1 LTTAV
6 FTLLYKFRERLYL
19 SPDKIQPKSIRL
31 KINFSV
37 RLLSIFLLFFTAT
50 SFAQLPLDE
59 VQFYARI
66 KAGTVLPQNLL
77 TTKTAV
83 FYPYTMTMKELGQA
97 QHYFQR
103 SGIDA
108 VAYFETDLLMA
119 GRDVSVNMAQYL
131 NGREIAN
138 LIVLQK
144 SEGLYKMTLF
154 EYNRKANFIEA
165 DAPTW
170 VGQHRLLEEL
180 LKTLYLT
187 TSNGGLKKEN
197 YLINDVPETGFA
209 INAIEGRRN
218 EFYAIDL
225 KVDPLAVPKFGDEV
239 LDKELEE
246 IMKAYPF
253 KYTLTDAGLSEA
265 ELRKQGYLFV
275 LRFVKARA
283 RVAKQVLG
291 YDVTKAESAI
301 VSISYTGE
309 QPELRNISVN
319 ADVYKYYFK
328 HIDSGNVYL
337 GTKWDADENWQ
348 QAIVNQLR
356 GMKIELKIN

>member
-1 LTTAV
+1 M
-6 FTLLYKFRERLYL
+6 K
-19 SPDKIQPKSIRL
+19 
-31 KINFSV
+31 
-37 RLLSIFLLFFTAT
+37 LLSLFCIFVCSA

-59 VQFYARI
+59 SQFYARI
-66 KAGTVLPQNLL
+66 KPGTVLPEKLL
-77 TTKTAV
+77 ASKTAV
-83 FYPYTMTMKELGQA
+83 FYPYTMTQKDLALA
-97 QHYFQR
+97 QQYFQR
-103 SGIDA
+103 AGIDA
-108 VAYFETDLLMA
+108 VVYLESDLLMA

-131 NGREIAN
+131 NAREIAN
-138 LIVLQK
+138 LIVFQK
-144 SEGLYKMTLF
+144 TEGQYKLTLF

-170 VGQHRLLEEL
+170 VNQNRVLEEI
-180 LKTLYLT
+180 LKTLYLAA
-187 TSNGGLKKEN
+187 SNGGLKREN
-197 YLINDVPETGFA
+197 NLINDVAESGSV

-225 KVDPLAVPKFGDEV
+225 KVDPLAVPKFGDEA
-239 LDKELEE
+239 LDKQLEE

-283 RVAKQVLG
+283 KVAKQVLG

-301 VSISYTGE
+301 VSISYTGD

-337 GTKWDADENWQ
+337 GTKWDADEYWQ

-356 GMKIELKIN
+356 GMKIELKIP

>member
-1 LTTAV
+1 M
-6 FTLLYKFRERLYL
+6 
-19 SPDKIQPKSIRL
+19 
-31 KINFSV
+31 KINCLV
-37 RLLSIFLLFFTAT
+37 KLLSILCLLIAPAT
-50 SFAQLPLDE
+50 FAQLPLDE
-59 VQFYARI
+59 AQFYARI
-66 KAGTVLPQNLL
+66 KPGTVLPQNLL
-77 TTKTAV
+77 ASKTAV
-83 FYPYTMTMKELGQA
+83 FYPYTMTQKELALA
-97 QHYFQR
+97 QQYFQR

-108 VAYFETDLLMA
+108 VVYFETDLLIS

-131 NGREIAN
+131 NAREIAN
-138 LIVLQK
+138 LIVFQK
-144 SEGLYKMTLF
+144 SSGVYKLTLF

-170 VGQHRLLEEL
+170 VDENRLLEEI
-180 LKTLYLT
+180 LKTLYLAS
-187 TSNGGLKKEN
+187 SNGGLKREN
-197 YLINDVPETGFA
+197 NLINDVAETGPV

-218 EFYAIDL
+218 EFYALDL
-225 KVDPLAVPKFGDEV
+225 KVDPLAVPKFGDEA

-275 LRFVKARA
+275 FRFVKSRA

-291 YDVTKAESAI
+291 YDITKAESAI

-337 GTKWDADENWQ
+337 GTKWDADESWQ

-356 GMKIELKIN
+356 GMKIELKIP

>member
-1 LTTAV
+1 
-6 FTLLYKFRERLYL
+6 
-19 SPDKIQPKSIRL
+19 
-31 KINFSV
+31 V
-37 RLLSIFLLFFTAT
+37 RLLSIIFLFTA
-50 SFAQLPLDE
+50 SASLAQLPLDE
-59 VQFYARI
+59 EQFYARI
-66 KAGTVLPQNLL
+66 KPGTVLPQNLL
-77 TTKTAV
+77 TSKTAV
-83 FYPYTMTMKELGQA
+83 FYPYTMSSKELSLA
-97 QHYFQR
+97 QQYFQR

-131 NGREIAN
+131 NAREISN
-138 LIVLQK
+138 LIVFRK
-144 SEGLYKMTLF
+144 SEGLYKLTLF
-154 EYNRKANFIEA
+154 EYNKKANFIDA

-170 VGQHRLLEEL
+170 VNQNRLLEEL
-180 LKTLYLT
+180 LKVLYLN

-197 YLINDVPETGFA
+197 YLINDFPETGFA

-225 KVDPLAVPKFGDEV
+225 KVDPLAVPKFGDAE

-253 KYTLTDAGLSEA
+253 KYTLTEAGLSEA
-265 ELRKQGYLFV
+265 DLRKQGYLFV

-283 RVAKQVLG
+283 KVAKQVLG

-301 VSISYTGE
+301 VSISYPAE
-309 QPELRNISVN
+309 QPQVRNISVN

-328 HIDSGNVYL
+328 HIDSGGVYL

>member
-1 LTTAV
+1 V
-6 FTLLYKFRERLYL
+6 F
-19 SPDKIQPKSIRL
+19 RL

-37 RLLSIFLLFFTAT
+37 RLLLSFVLLFIGAV
-50 SFAQLPLDE
+50 SYAQLPLDE
-59 VQFYARI
+59 NQFYARI
-66 KAGTVLPQNLL
+66 KPGTVLPQNLL
-77 TTKTAV
+77 SSKTAV
-83 FYPYTMTMKELGQA
+83 FYPYTMTAKDLALA
-97 QHYFQR
+97 QYYFQR

-138 LIVLQK
+138 LIVFQK
-144 SEGLYKMTLF
+144 SESNYKLTLF

-170 VGQHRLLEEL
+170 VSQNRALEEL
-180 LKTLYLT
+180 LKTLYLAA
-187 TSNGGLKKEN
+187 SNGGLKRAN
-197 YLINDVPETGFA
+197 FLINDFPETGFA

-225 KVDPLAVPKFGDEV
+225 KVDPLAVPKFGDAA

-253 KYTLTDAGLSEA
+253 KYTLTEPGLSEA

-283 RVAKQVLG
+283 KVAKQVLG
-291 YDVTKAESAI
+291 YTVTKAESAI
-301 VSISYTGE
+301 VSVSYAGD
-309 QPELRNISVN
+309 QPELRNISVD

-328 HIDSGNVYL
+328 HIDSGNVHL
-337 GTKWDADENWQ
+337 GTKWDADESWQ

>member
-1 LTTAV
+1 M
-6 FTLLYKFRERLYL
+6 K
-19 SPDKIQPKSIRL
+19 
-31 KINFSV
+31 
-37 RLLSIFLLFFTAT
+37 LLSLFCIFVCSA

-59 VQFYARI
+59 SQFYARI
-66 KAGTVLPQNLL
+66 KPGTVLPEKLL
-77 TTKTAV
+77 ASKTAV
-83 FYPYTMTMKELGQA
+83 FYPYTMTQKDLALA
-97 QHYFQR
+97 QQYFQR
-103 SGIDA
+103 AGIDA
-108 VAYFETDLLMA
+108 VVYFETDLLMA

-131 NGREIAN
+131 NAREIAN
-138 LIVLQK
+138 LIVFQK
-144 SEGLYKMTLF
+144 TEGQYKLTLF

-170 VGQHRLLEEL
+170 VDQNRVLEEI
-180 LKTLYLT
+180 LKTLYLAA
-187 TSNGGLKKEN
+187 SNGGLKREN
-197 YLINDVPETGFA
+197 NLINDVAESGSV

-225 KVDPLAVPKFGDEV
+225 KVDPLAVPKFGDEA
-239 LDKELEE
+239 LDKQLEE

-283 RVAKQVLG
+283 KVAKQVLG

-301 VSISYTGE
+301 VSISYTGD

-337 GTKWDADENWQ
+337 GTKWDADEYWQ

-356 GMKIELKIN
+356 GMKIELKIP

>member
-1 LTTAV
+1 MRQA
-6 FTLLYKFRERLYL
+6 FILLFNFANVYICYL
-19 SPDKIQPKSIRL
+19 IIQPKLIRL
-31 KINFSV
+31 KIKFRV
-37 RLLSIFLLFFTAT
+37 RLLSFVFLLVGSA

-59 VQFYARI
+59 PQFYARI
-66 KAGTVLPQNLL
+66 KPGTVLPEKLL
-77 TTKTAV
+77 STKTAV
-83 FYPYTMTMKELGQA
+83 FYPYTMSQQELTLA
-97 QHYFQR
+97 QQYFQR

-108 VAYFETDLLMA
+108 VVYFETDLLIA

-131 NGREIAN
+131 NGREISN
-138 LIVLQK
+138 LIVFQK
-144 SEGLYKMTLF
+144 LDGVTKLTLF

-170 VGQHRLLEEL
+170 VSQNRLLEEI
-180 LKTLYLT
+180 LKSLYLA
-187 TSNGGLKKEN
+187 TSNGGLKRDN
-197 YLINDVPETGFA
+197 NLINDIPENGSV

-225 KVDPLAVPKFGDEV
+225 KVDPLAVPKFGDPN

-265 ELRKQGYLFV
+265 DLRKQGHLFV

-283 RVAKQVLG
+283 KVAKQVLG

-301 VSISYTGE
+301 VSISYTGD

-356 GMKIELKIN
+356 GMKIELKLN